1 MSPASVGSAKIQN
14 FLFFFYWPEL
24 IIYFRLTVHRFSL
37 GKVFIVYVHFREEDG
52 IVWVIHPPWH
62 MCKSHPNFVVVVWMH
77 ISIVA

>member
-1 MSPASVGSAKIQN
+1 MCFNGSSRKIGNAQILRVGS
-14 FLFFFYWPEL
+14 
-24 IIYFRLTVHRFSL
+24 SL